1 MIKFADLAPEYI
13 TLWDTAVIRP
23 ASAADVRK
31 IATKLVS
38 LRQTYNQVS
47 AVTSVPWFFIGLIH
61 SLEPNPAFNMNAHI
75 HNGDPLSART
85 VQVPSGRPKKGSPP
99 FSWADSAVDALTM
112 HGLQNIGKDGWSIE
126 RISFELERYNG
137 FGYRRN
143 HPTVKS
149 PYLWSCTNHYTAGK
163 YIGDHRFSL
172 TAVSAQIGGMAI
184 LKQLVADGLVKL
196 GAQDD
201 LPPPPPKP
209 KPAAVPVPTGLFLAD
224 KQPFGLRAEARDEA
238 DRLLR
243 VEIDMPMRKLADVDA
258 AWWKVLVFAPDT
270 STHEGFARQEWLTP
284 QTVLSRFV
292 PEDFAQA
299 CLDAAAQY
307 GTNAHLLI
315 ALADAETSLTNNTS
329 PNGLYFGP
337 YAISESEWK
346 AVNVPAETGFGD
358 EGRFNPIAQ
367 AAIAARF
374 IVQLTQEA
382 QENLPEKRLP
392 SSEELCLA
400 RVFGSKLLSVL
411 LDQANQIKTCR
422 DVLVPMP
429 ADEVDAIFARRPGLF
444 TANIA
449 LKNLRAAIEARL
461 STGFENAAD
470 LIGKIDPDL
479 SVGPPQTADD
489 VSDVPWMVKAK
500 EELAKGIREFKDGSN
515 KEIEKYFMDT
525 TLGLQRDDVSWCAAF
540 VSWCI
545 KESNGARSPVTY
557 SARAADWMK
566 NGKGLEGPQYG
577 AVAVTKPL
585 AAGASGHVG
594 FVTAWDGTHVTLLGG
609 NQGDAVCEH
618 NFKIDVVRGWRMM

>member
-1 MIKFADLAPEYI
+1 MIKFADLAPEYK
-13 TLWDTAVIRP
+13 TLWDTAVVRP
-23 ASAADVRK
+23 DKAGDVRK
-31 IATKLVS
+31 IANKLVS

-47 AVTSVPWFFIGLIH
+47 AATNVPWFFIGLIH

-75 HNGDPLSART
+75 HNGDPLSGRT
-85 VQVPSGRPKKGSPP
+85 VQVPSGRPKNGSPP
-99 FSWADSAVDALTM
+99 FSWADSAIDALTM

-143 HPTVKS
+143 HPSVKS

-163 YIGDHRFSL
+163 YIGDHQFSS
-172 TAVSAQIGGMAI
+172 TAVSAQIGGMAV

-196 GAQDD
+196 GAQAD

-209 KPAAVPVPTGLFLAD
+209 KPAAVAVPTGLFLAD
-224 KQPFGLRAEARDEA
+224 RQPFGLRAEARDEA

-243 VEIDMPMRKLADVDA
+243 VEIDMPVRKLAEVDA
-258 AWWKVLVFAPDT
+258 VWSKVLVFAPDT
-270 STHEGFARQEWLTP
+270 STHEGFARQDWLTP

-299 CLDAAAQY
+299 CLDAAALY

-315 ALADAETSLTNNTS
+315 ALADAETALTNNAS

-346 AVNVPAETGFGD
+346 QVNVPAETGFGD
-358 EGRFNPIAQ
+358 EGRFDPIAQ

-382 QENLPEKRLP
+382 REQLPDRRLP
-392 SSEELCLA
+392 SAEELCLA
-400 RVFGSKLLSVL
+400 RIFGTELLPAL
-411 LDQANQIKTCR
+411 LADANQAKAVR
-422 DVLVPMP
+422 DVLAPMP
-429 ADEVDAIFARRPGLF
+429 AADIDAIFARRPGLL
-444 TANIA
+444 TAGITV
-449 LKNLRAAIEARL
+449 KDLRAAIETRL
-461 STGFENAAD
+461 STGFEDAAE
-470 LIGKIDPDL
+470 LAGKVDPDL
-479 SVGPPQTADD
+479 SVGPPETADD

-500 EELAKGIREFKDGSN
+500 EELKKNIHEFENGSN
-515 KEIEKYFMDT
+515 PEIEKYFVDT
-525 TLGLQRDDVSWCAAF
+525 TLGRQPDDVSWCAAF

-557 SARAADWMK
+557 SARAADWLK
-566 NGKGLEGPQYG
+566 NGKSLEGPQYG
-577 AVAVTKPL
+577 AVAVTRPL
-585 AAGASGHVG
+585 APGASGHVG
-594 FVTAWDGTHVTLLGG
+594 FVVAWDGTHVTLLGG
-609 NQGDAVCEH
+609 NQGNAVRTQQ
-618 NFKIDVVRGWRMM
+618 FKIDVVRGWRMM